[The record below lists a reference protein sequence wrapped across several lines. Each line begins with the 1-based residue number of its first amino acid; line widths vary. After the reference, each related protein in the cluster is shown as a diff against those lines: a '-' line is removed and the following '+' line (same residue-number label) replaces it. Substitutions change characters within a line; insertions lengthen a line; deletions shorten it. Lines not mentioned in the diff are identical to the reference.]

1 MKSPFG
7 HIGAVI
13 NLLEP
18 REKRSLMF
26 VFAGAVFMSMIQII
40 GVGSI
45 MPFISVAANPDIIH
59 NNEYLSWA
67 YNFFRFSNETSFLIV
82 LGVGVLIF
90 MLLTNVSKAFYHYI
104 KVRFTNMRRHTL
116 ALKLMKGYLSQRYPY
131 FLQRNSYDFI
141 RNITAEIAQMIQG
154 TLIQFVELISMAIQ
168 VLMLTLFLFV
178 VNPGGTA
185 IMFGAIVFVYGLIY
199 LGVRKLV
206 KRLGVER
213 FEMSVA
219 LSRIVSEAFWG
230 IKEVK
235 ILGVENVFLNEF
247 SPPSRKLAWSV
258 SKNEVISDVP
268 KFTLEA
274 IAFSAIMIFVLVTMV
289 KSGDFSDIAATVSLY
304 AYAGYRL
311 IPAVQGLFKALT
323 KLRYGVGTADK
334 ILNEFNDIKEGEI
347 LPTGLIK
354 ELPFSQDLR
363 LDNLE
368 FTYPEAD
375 KPVLRQINLTISK
388 NTLVGFAGKTG
399 SGKTTLIDIILGL
412 HRPGKGR
419 LLVDNTEINEDNLR
433 NWQKNLG
440 YVPQTIYLSND
451 SIASNIAFGIRRNEI
466 DMEAVKR
473 AAHMAQLDDFIETE
487 LAQGYDT
494 EIGERGVR
502 LSGGQRQRVGIA
514 RALYRNPDVLILD
527 EATSALDVHTEEAV
541 MEAIDLLMG
550 TKTIIMIAHRLSTL
564 EKCNTIYL
572 LDQGNIIDAGTH
584 AELIQRNPYFSK

>member
-13 NLLEP
+13 KLLEP
-18 REKRSLMF
+18 RERRSLMF

-67 YNFFRFSNETSFLIV
+67 YNFFGFSNETSFLIV

-116 ALKLMKGYLSQRYPY
+116 ALKLMRGYLKQRYQF

-141 RNITAEIAQMIQG
+141 RNINSEMAQMIQG

-289 KSGDFSDIAATVSLY
+289 RSGDFSDIAATVSLY

-334 ILNEFNDIKEGEI
+334 LLREFDEVKAGET
-347 LPTGLIK
+347 LPIGTIRK
-354 ELPFSQDLR
+354 LPFKQDLHIE
-363 LDNLE
+363 NLT

-375 KPVLRQINLTISK
+375 KPVLRHINLTISK

-473 AAHMAQLDDFIETE
+473 AAHMAQLDNFIETE
-487 LAQGYDT
+487 LAQGYET

-572 LDQGNIIDAGTH
+572 LDHGNIIDAGTH

>member
-7 HIGAVI
+7 HIGGI
-13 NLLEP
+13 IKLLEP
-18 REKRSLMF
+18 RERRSLRF

-45 MPFISVAANPDIIH
+45 MPFIAVAANPQTIH

-67 YNFFRFSNETSFLIV
+67 YNFFRFSSETTFLIV
-82 LGVGVLIF
+82 LGVGVLVF
-90 MLLTNVSKAFYHYI
+90 MLLTNVSKALYSYI
-104 KVRFTNMRRHTL
+104 KVRFTNMRRHSL
-116 ALKLMKGYLSQRYPY
+116 ALKLMRGYLSQRYPY
-131 FLQRNSYDFI
+131 FLQRNSYDLI
-141 RNITAEIAQMIQG
+141 RTITGEVAQMIQG
-154 TLIQFVELISMAIQ
+154 NLIQFVELISMVIQ
-168 VLMLTLFLFV
+168 VAMLTLFLFI
-178 VNPGGTA
+178 VNPAGTA
-185 IMFGAIVFVYGLIY
+185 IMFGAIVLIYGLIY

-206 KRLGVER
+206 KNIGYER
-213 FEMSVA
+213 YEMSMA
-219 LSRIVSEAFWG
+219 LARIVSEAFWG

-235 ILGVENVFLNEF
+235 ILGVEKVFLDEF
-247 SPPSRKLAWSV
+247 TPPSRKLAWNA

-274 IAFSAIMIFVLVTMV
+274 IAFSSIMIFVLITMV
-289 KSGDFSDIAATVSLY
+289 RSGDFSEIAATVSLY

-334 ILNEFNDIKEGEI
+334 LLKEFAEVEEGET
-347 LPTGLIK
+347 LPSGTI
-354 ELPFSQDLR
+354 EVLPFNR
-363 LDNLE
+363 KITLDGIG

-375 KPVLRQINLTISK
+375 RPVLNEISIDIAR
-388 NTLVGFAGKTG
+388 NDLVGFAGKTG
-399 SGKTTLIDIILGL
+399 SGKTTLVDIILGL
-412 HRPGKGR
+412 HRPNEGR
-419 LLVDNTEINEDNLR
+419 LLIDGTELNEENLR

-451 SIASNIAFGIRRNEI
+451 SIASNIAFGIRREDI
-466 DMEAVKR
+466 DMDAVQR
-473 AAHMAQLDDFIETE
+473 AAHMAQLDDFIEQE
-487 LAQGYDT
+487 LPRKYET

-514 RALYRNPDVLILD
+514 RALYRNPGVLILD

-541 MEAIDLLMG
+541 MKAIDALMG

-564 EKCNTIYL
+564 EKCHTIYL
-572 LDQGNIIDAGTH
+572 LDHGKIIDSGNH
-584 AELIQRNPYFSK
+584 AELVLRNPYFSK